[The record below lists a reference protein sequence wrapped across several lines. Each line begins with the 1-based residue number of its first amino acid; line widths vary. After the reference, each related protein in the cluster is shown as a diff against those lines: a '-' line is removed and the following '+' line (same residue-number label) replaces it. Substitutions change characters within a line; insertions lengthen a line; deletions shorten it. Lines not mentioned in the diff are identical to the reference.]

1 MTWVVGIGIGQFLL
15 FNFPR
20 QTFAFV
26 GVLTVAAYTLYSHLQ
41 EATQRDRE
49 NEAGAL
55 ALVAT
60 RASGNQAV
68 CNDPRRPVMVEV
80 TNNSPNGT
88 LAWVRFD
95 LAAYKPGF
103 SNVVLNA
110 YSLSSDRILGPGE
123 SYTGCWALDIYNK
136 PPEGYT
142 YETLR
147 WEVRKTSAS
156 WR

>member
-1 MTWVVGIGIGQFLL
+1 MTWVVGIGIGLFLL
-15 FNFPR
+15 FNFPK

-26 GVLTVAAYTLYSHLQ
+26 GILTLGGYILYSDLQ
-41 EATQRDRE
+41 EATQRDKE
-49 NEAGAL
+49 NEARAL
-55 ALVAT
+55 ALVAM
-60 RASGNQAV
+60 RASGSQAV

-103 SNVVLNA
+103 SSAVLKA
-110 YSLSSDRILGPGE
+110 DWLSSDRILGPGE
-123 SYTGCWALDIYNK
+123 SYTGCWGLETYNK

-147 WEVRKTSAS
+147 WEVRKTAAS